1 MALPLGVRQK
11 QERCPRRWPIRN
23 HRKRHS
29 KIQNAQF
36 SSQQHFPRGVSPEG
50 HNLQRLSDSLFYWFR
65 DFLQGPVY
73 TGPFFGR
80 STWKPNSGWTRR
92 SGRASNAA
100 HEARTRT
107 TAHSRRPTASD
118 AVGVALLRRLF
129 ASFADRLCRSGNP
142 LGRGHVQRCPAAAC
156 SLHRLRPQ
164 GCYAPASRM
173 GRRRRRL
180 PAVPGGSRHRIDC
193 NLAGAYKSRY
203 PCPNPS
209 PPGCPPKYQG
219 PRGRLSASASAAS
232 SALKAPPTHRRKW
245 SPRSTP
251 RRWCLRCYGW
261 PPGPAPRLP

>member
-129 ASFADRLCRSGNP
+129 ASFAVSLRHSGNP
-142 LGRGHVQRCPAAAC
+142 LGPTRPAAVCALHGLRQQGCNATASPGAALMWVSCRSRPIESLLRRTVVFAFGAAAC
-156 SLHRLRPQ
+156 SRSPRTEHRNHRARSRRLRPYACN
-164 GCYAPASRM
+164 GC
-173 GRRRRRL
+173 RRNRGL
-180 PAVPGGSRHRIDC
+180 
-193 NLAGAYKSRY
+193 
-203 PCPNPS
+203 S
-209 PPGCPPKYQG
+209 PPLSNISNG
-219 PRGRLSASASAAS
+219 RGGAWAS
-232 SALKAPPTHRRKW
+232 SRQLYRR
-245 SPRSTP
+245 
-251 RRWCLRCYGW
+251 
-261 PPGPAPRLP
+261 